1 MSQPPVIHS
10 SSTSST
16 RTSVLQ
22 RQCSLGGGG
31 AVVGHAGGVGR
42 GDVAAVGI
50 HGDRDQSEVEPVAA
64 HDGENLVK
72 KSGWNLIQG
81 ILAFRDF
88 TIRDPR
94 YFVILGGEFFF

>member
-42 GDVAAVGI
+42 GDVAAVGL
-50 HGDRDQSEVEPVAA
+50 HGDRDQSEVEPVALLSCISTNVPA
-64 HDGENLVK
+64 LQSK
-72 KSGWNLIQG
+72 PPSL
-81 ILAFRDF
+81 LMTSR
-88 TIRDPR
+88 
-94 YFVILGGEFFF
+94 

>member
-22 RQCSLGGGG
+22 RQCSLGGA
-31 AVVGHAGGVGR
+31 AVVGHADGVGR
-42 GDVAAVGI
+42 GNVAAVGLL
-50 HGDRDQSEVEPVAA
+50 GDRDQSEVEPVAA

-72 KSGWNLIQG
+72 IPG
-81 ILAFRDF
+81 
-88 TIRDPR
+88 
-94 YFVILGGEFFF
+94 

>member
-22 RQCSLGGGG
+22 RQCSLGGGA
-31 AVVGHAGGVGR
+31 AVGGHAGGLGR
-42 GDVAAVGI
+42 GGVAVGGL
-50 HGDRDQSEVEPVAA
+50 HGDRDQSEVEPVAD

-72 KSGWNLIQG
+72 QS
-81 ILAFRDF
+81 DF
-88 TIRDPR
+88 QLTQKR
-94 YFVILGGEFFF
+94 VKWQCLHLVMQ

>member
-31 AVVGHAGGVGR
+31 AAVVGHAGGVGR
-42 GDVAAVGI
+42 GDVADVGLL
-50 HGDRDQSEVEPVAA
+50 GDRDQREVEPVAA
-64 HDGENLVK
+64 APLSCISTTVPVLQSKPPSLLVT
-72 KSGWNLIQG
+72 S
-81 ILAFRDF
+81 R
-88 TIRDPR
+88 
-94 YFVILGGEFFF
+94 

>member
-42 GDVAAVGI
+42 GDVAAVGL
-50 HGDRDQSEVEPVAA
+50 HGDRDQSEVEPVAPLSCISTNVPA
-64 HDGENLVK
+64 LQSK
-72 KSGWNLIQG
+72 PPSL
-81 ILAFRDF
+81 LMTSR
-88 TIRDPR
+88 
-94 YFVILGGEFFF
+94 

>member
-31 AVVGHAGGVGR
+31 AVVDHAGGVGR
-42 GDVAAVGI
+42 GDVAAVGL
-50 HGDRDQSEVEPVAA
+50 HGDRDQSEVEPVAPLSCISTNVPA
-64 HDGENLVK
+64 LQSK
-72 KSGWNLIQG
+72 PPSL
-81 ILAFRDF
+81 LMTSR
-88 TIRDPR
+88 
-94 YFVILGGEFFF
+94 